1 MTLWGQVPMAQL
13 YDLTKVVQCG
23 LLPENTC
30 RIPYQKQCKS
40 NFNKIPTIPGWCEVA
55 AICDIANNS
64 VHTRLD
70 YESNPYTASFLKR
83 MLQYCCVHCQVWIQ
97 QTPQSMQLGWG
108 WLQLLWKFLHL
119 IISFK
124 NSCIQPCQLTIRN
137 SYASTSRTGKTHS
150 YGEELTDLCSY
161 HVHFPAAWGSWMTGG
176 VPLSSSTSVSLL
188 AGIQSP

>member
-1 MTLWGQVPMAQL
+1 MTWWGQVPMAQL
-13 YDLTKVVQCG
+13 YDLTKVVQCS

-40 NFNKIPTIPGWCEVA
+40 NFNKIPTIPGCCEVA

-97 QTPQSMQLGWG
+97 
-108 WLQLLWKFLHL
+108 H
-119 IISFK
+119 
-124 NSCIQPCQLTIRN
+124 
-137 SYASTSRTGKTHS
+137 HS
-150 YGEELTDLCSY
+150 QCKWAGDDCSY
-161 HVHFPAAWGSWMTGG
+161 CGSFCASSFHLRILAYNCVNW
-176 VPLSSSTSVSLL
+176 PLGIPMHQHQGL
-188 AGIQSP
+188 AKHTHMGKN